1 MKKSLRVLA
10 AAAAVVTALAFSS
23 CAYDP
28 YYSSTSVGGSYSSG
42 YGGGYGS
49 STSVFV
55 ATGDPHWGYD
65 PVSYSYY
72 DYRSRRYYDPYNYG
86 YYPVG
91 YRPRAVYGVSHPHGW
106 HPGRG
111 YIRPPVRVYDR
122 TVSNYRGRSTYD
134 RQRQS
139 GYSQNRVEGDRSTTN
154 RYSRGENQNSTRR
167 QESNYRPSSNSY
179 RESQRGETRQSSR
192 PSVRQESGGR
202 LPSRY
207 NTPVK
212 SSQRQ
217 AASRQ
222 ESPRSGGGGG
232 NRDKKAEK
240 ENGRVR
246 GYR

>member
-1 MKKSLRVLA
+1 MKKPLRVLA
-10 AAAAVVTALAFSS
+10 AAAAVFTALAFSS

-42 YGGGYGS
+42 YGGGYGG
-49 STSVFV
+49 STSVFI

-65 PVSYSYY
+65 PTSYSYY

-86 YYPVG
+86 YYPIG
-91 YRPRAVYGVSHPHGW
+91 YRPRAVYGVSHPYGW
-106 HPGRG
+106 RPGRA

-122 TVSNYRGRSTYD
+122 TVSNYRSRSSFD
-134 RQRQS
+134 RQRQDRYDGS
-139 GYSQNRVEGDRSTTN
+139 RVQGDRSSS
-154 RYSRGENQNSTRR
+154 SRNFTRADQNSTRR
-167 QESNYRPSSNSY
+167 QENNYRTSSNPY
-179 RESQRGETRQSSR
+179 RETQRGETRQSSR
-192 PSVRQESGGR
+192 SGVRQESGGR

-217 AASRQ
+217 AANRQ
-222 ESPRSGGGGG
+222 ESQRSGGGGG
-232 NRDKKAEK
+232 ERDKKSDKEK
-240 ENGRVR
+240 GRVR